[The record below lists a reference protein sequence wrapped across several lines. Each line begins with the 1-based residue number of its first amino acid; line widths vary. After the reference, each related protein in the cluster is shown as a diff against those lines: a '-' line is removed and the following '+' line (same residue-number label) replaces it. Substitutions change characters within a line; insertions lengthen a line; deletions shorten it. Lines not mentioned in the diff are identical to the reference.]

1 MESESNI
8 HDERWCIICPE
19 WEKFPQKLV
28 IIDGWNIW
36 KAQEI
41 LLEVTSN
48 IRPKTHSCFHFISIS
63 RKAWIKCLEDF
74 FTIVSRV
81 RGDKNKLRFDFSRD
95 YYCLNVMSSFRSW
108 IVALC
113 SMKRSLSPLHRMGDL
128 RMFDVR
134 SLLQDNLKL
143 TIKMIKVQIVSLMLS
158 LNNKCY

>member
-113 SMKRSLSPLHRMGDL
+113 SILIKWKDLCHHCIAWEIYGCSMFAHFYKIIWNWQLKWLKFKLS
-128 RMFDVR
+128 V
-134 SLLQDNLKL
+134 
-143 TIKMIKVQIVSLMLS
+143 
-158 LNNKCY
+158 